1 MNTFREYGKTG
12 LFRFD
17 TGWIYEEFLR
27 ELQGRKGIE
36 VYKEMSEND
45 DIIVTILFATE
56 MLMRQSKWSIQEAGT
71 EQADLDAAEFVR
83 TCMDDMEETW
93 SDFISE
99 VLSFLT
105 YGWSYHE
112 IVYKRRMGRSKNPE
126 TNSKYTDGLIGWRK
140 LPIRSQDTLW
150 EWKYDEKD
158 NLIGLVQCAPP
169 LYEQVFIP
177 IEKAL
182 HFKTKS
188 RKGNPEG
195 RSVLRN
201 CYRNWYFKRRIQE
214 IEGIGIERDLAGLPV
229 LEAPE
234 GVDIWSDEYAAE
246 LAKAERIVRSV
257 RRDEREGI
265 VLGNGWKF
273 SLTSTG
279 GRRQFDTNQ
288 IIERYDTRMAMTVL
302 ADFVLLGHQAVGSFA
317 LSSDKTELFGV
328 ALGAF
333 LDLIC
338 EVFNNQAIPRLID
351 INGEHFAGITDYPI
365 LTHGDIETQ
374 DLGQLGEFVSKMV
387 GIGAITPDES
397 MEDYL
402 RLAADLP
409 ERDPETAYM
418 GNQKP
423 PEQPQDGGAGDGK
436 EQQGNEPEAPPV
448 DPQEGADGEEKP
460 PDGEDEE

>member
-45 DIIVTILFATE
+45 DIIGAILFATE

-71 EQADLDAAEFVR
+71 EQVDLDAAEFVR

-374 DLGQLGEFVSKMV
+374 DLSQLGEFVSKMV

-418 GNQKP
+418 GSQKP
-423 PEQPQDGGAGDGK
+423 PEKPQDSGAGDGK
-436 EQQGNEPEAPPV
+436 EQQGNEPETPPV
-448 DPQEGADGEEKP
+448 DPQEGADGKGKP

>member
-45 DIIVTILFATE
+45 DIIGAILFATE

-99 VLSFLT
+99 VLSFLA

>member
-45 DIIVTILFATE
+45 DIIGAILFATE

-71 EQADLDAAEFVR
+71 EQVDLDAAEFVR